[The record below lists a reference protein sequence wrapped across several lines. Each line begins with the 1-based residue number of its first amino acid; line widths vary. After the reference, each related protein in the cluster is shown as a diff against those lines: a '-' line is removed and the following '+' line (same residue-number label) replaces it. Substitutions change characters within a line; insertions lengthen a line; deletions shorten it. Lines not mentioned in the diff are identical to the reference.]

1 MGRNFKLK
9 WRIGTLLFFLILSM
23 NAQDQAQETVDELY
37 QVYKNQ
43 GAKAVLESY
52 QKNNPNTAYEGM
64 AEPLN
69 ILAYRL
75 MQEENDLEAAKILFQ
90 AQIDEYPQEANP
102 YDSFSDVLLE
112 MDKKDEAV
120 KYIEKSLAIAE
131 KHDHEQDDLI
141 MEAGLAKIAIIENR
155 DKQLNFLIGNW
166 NNETQVYQNGEVMN
180 TTNSSNRISFD
191 EAGSMLVVDH
201 DTGDSKPCCKR
212 VMVYNPLEDEFDVV
226 FMRRNAPEGISN
238 SKMKVKEM
246 GPDQYQ
252 IVESY
257 LDDSNQQLRFKHD
270 ITKED
275 GLVKW
280 AVYEETES
288 GWNKSRTMNLTR
300 KD

>member
-1 MGRNFKLK
+1 MGRKFKIT
-9 WRIGTLLFFLILSM
+9 WGIAIALFFLMLSM
-23 NAQDQAQETVDELY
+23 NAQEQVQASVDELY
-37 QVYKNQ
+37 QVYKSN
-43 GAKAVLESY
+43 GVEAVLENY
-52 QKNNPNTAYEGM
+52 QKNNPNPTYQGLD
-64 AEPLN
+64 EPLN

-141 MEAGLAKIAIIENR
+141 MEAGLAKIAILENR

-166 NNETQVYQNGEVMN
+166 NNETQVYQNGEILN
-180 TTNSSNRISFD
+180 TTNSSNQISFD
-191 EAGSMLVVDH
+191 EAGSMLIVDH
-201 DTGDSKPCCKR
+201 DTADNKACCKR
-212 VMVYNPLEDEFDVV
+212 VMVYSPLEDEFDVV
-226 FMRRNAPEGISN
+226 FMRRSAPEGISS
-238 SKMKVKEM
+238 SKMKVKET
-246 GPDQYQ
+246 GPDQYE

-270 ITKED
+270 ILKKD
-275 GLVKW
+275 GSVKW
-280 AVYEETES
+280 AIYEETES